1 MTDVNSKKSKPRSAN
16 KALSRRNFLKLA
28 GASMGAVLS
37 LSACEVME
45 QEEQATRGVDLPL
58 SNREQYPHVPGME
71 DVPPPGKLVFFT
83 LDEARTVEALTATI
97 LPGTPEDPG
106 AREAG
111 VVMYIDGLLWFDR
124 GFGTRTYYLP
134 PFAVTYEGDSP
145 PEVPEFVDSDV
156 LWVPQEMIS
165 RFGWQSILTPRE
177 FYRMGI
183 QAVNSYASNNHGDVY
198 ANLSAELQEEVM
210 TALADD
216 QFDPIGSMPSS
227 EFFDLLRQHTIEG
240 MFGDPAYR
248 GNKDMVGWRLIGYP
262 GAQRAYTPR
271 NMQDEAYHLER
282 EPQSL
287 AMLHPFNPGQPGH
300 PNVILPVTGSGT
312 PGPEQRE
319 AESEAK

>member
-1 MTDVNSKKSKPRSAN
+1 MTDLNSKESKPRSAN
-16 KALSRRNFLKLA
+16 KALSRRSFLKLA

-45 QEEQATRGVDLPL
+45 QEEQATRQVDLPL
-58 SNREQYPHVPGME
+58 SSREQYPQVPGQE
-71 DVPPPGKLVFFT
+71 DVPPPGRLAFFT
-83 LDEARTVEALTATI
+83 LDEARAVEALTATI
-97 LPGTPEDPG
+97 LPGSPEDPG

-124 GFGTRTYYLP
+124 GFGTRTYYRP
-134 PFAVTYEGDSP
+134 PFAMSYEGDSP
-145 PEVPEFVDSDV
+145 PELPEYVNQDV
-156 LWVPQEMIS
+156 LWVPQEMMS

-177 FYRMGI
+177 FYRIGI
-183 QAVNSYASNNHGDVY
+183 HAVNSYASNNHGDVY
-198 ANLSAELQEEVM
+198 ANLSGELQEEIM

-216 QFDPIGSMPSS
+216 EFEPIGGLPSS

-271 NMQDEAYHLER
+271 DMQDESFYTKR

-287 AMLHPFNPGQPGH
+287 AMLHPFNPGQPSH

-312 PGPEQRE
+312 PGPELRE
-319 AESEAK
+319 AESEVK

>member
-1 MTDVNSKKSKPRSAN
+1 MTKTHKRNPNGHGARKG
-16 KALSRRNFLKLA
+16 LSRRNFLKLA

-45 QEEQATRGVDLPL
+45 QEEQATRAVDLPL
-58 SNREQYPHVPGME
+58 SNREQYPHGPGRE
-71 DVPPPGKLVFFT
+71 DVPPPGQLVFFT

-97 LPGTPEDPG
+97 MPGSPEDPG

-134 PFAVTYEGDSP
+134 PFAMTYEGDSP
-145 PEVPEFVDSDV
+145 PEAPEFVDTDI
-156 LWVPQEMIS
+156 LWIPQEMIS

-183 QAVNSYASNNHGDVY
+183 QAVNSYARNNHGDGY
-198 ANLSAELQEEVM
+198 ANLSEAQQEEIM
-210 TALADD
+210 TALAGDE
-216 QFDPIGSMPSS
+216 FDPIGGLPSS
-227 EFFDLLRQHTIEG
+227 NFFDLLRQHTIEG

-248 GNKDMVGWRLIGYP
+248 GNKGLVGWKLLGYP

-271 NMQDEAYHLER
+271 DMHDEGYYTTR
-282 EPQSL
+282 DPQSL
-287 AMLHPFNPGQPGH
+287 AELHPFNPGEPGH
-300 PNVILPVTGSGT
+300 PNVILPVSGSGT
-312 PGPEQRE
+312 PGTDVDNQQNDR
-319 AESEAK
+319 

>member
-1 MTDVNSKKSKPRSAN
+1 MNQTNSNESGPRSPN
-16 KALSRRNFLKLA
+16 RALSRRSFLKLA
-28 GASMGAVLS
+28 GASMGAILS

-45 QEEQATRGVDLPL
+45 QEEQATRQADLPL
-58 SNREQYPHVPGME
+58 SNRKQYPHVPGPE
-71 DVPPPGKLVFFT
+71 DVPPPGRLAFFT

-106 AREAG
+106 AREAS

-134 PFAVTYEGDSP
+134 PFAMAYEGDSP
-145 PEVPEFVDSDV
+145 PEVPEYVNADV
-156 LWVPQEMIS
+156 LWVPQDLIS

-183 QAVNSYASNNHGDVY
+183 MAVNNFASSNHGDTY
-198 ANLSAELQEEVM
+198 ANLSEAQQEEIM
-210 TALADD
+210 TALSEDE
-216 QFDPIGSMPSS
+216 FDPIGGLPSS
-227 EFFDLLRQHTIEG
+227 EFFNLLRQHTIEG

-248 GNKDMVGWRLIGYP
+248 GNRDMVGWRLIGYP

-271 NMQDEAYHLER
+271 NMQDEGYFLAR

-287 AMLHPFNPGQPGH
+287 AMLHPFNPGEPGH

-312 PGPEQRE
+312 PGPELRE
-319 AESEAK
+319 AESGH